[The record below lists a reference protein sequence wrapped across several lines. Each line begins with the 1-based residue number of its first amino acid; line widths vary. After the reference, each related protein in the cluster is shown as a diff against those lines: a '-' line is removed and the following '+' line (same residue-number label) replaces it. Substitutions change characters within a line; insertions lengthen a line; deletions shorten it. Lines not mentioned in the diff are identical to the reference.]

1 MTVPGTRLSAG
12 RLLWVIALILILAA
26 LRASY
31 AVTMPILFAAII
43 VAALWPLKLWL
54 DKRLP
59 SWLSYTLTVA
69 TLVIILTVFVAA
81 VYLSLGQLMS
91 VLGAQWPKLVSLYDA
106 AADKARDW
114 GVTVDARL
122 LDQQRIVAFAQMLA
136 SSIYSFVTYVGFIGL
151 FVILGLPEVA
161 RMQDKMRAELEL
173 ETRGQLRST
182 MISISEQVRR
192 YFSTTLATSLLTG
205 AASTLWALATGL
217 DLPIVWG
224 LLNFLLNFVPRHRKH
239 HRHHSADTL
248 CGVAISR
255 HRHAS
260 PGVRRLC
267 RVADHHQQF
276 RLSDPAGTPLVAFA
290 ARHCRRHDLLG
301 SDVGHRGDADRRS
314 LNNLSRH
321 HMRSFRQE
329 PVGRQ
334 AAFRLIVRGVNRAA
348 AEPRQR
354 IVWRAA
360 TGTSDSLSPLEW

>member
-1 MTVPGTRLSAG
+1 MTVPGTRPSAG

-31 AVTMPILFAAII
+31 AVTMPILFATII

-54 DKRLP
+54 AKRLP
-59 SWLSYTLTVA
+59 SWLSYVLTVA
-69 TLVIILTVFVAA
+69 TLVIILTAFVAA

-91 VLGAQWPKLVSLYDA
+91 VLSAQWPKLLSLYDA

-114 GVTVDARL
+114 GVTLDARL

-205 AASTLWALATGL
+205 MASTLWALATGL

-224 LLNFLLNFVPRHRKH
+224 LLNFLLNFVPVIGNIIGIIPP
-239 HRHHSADTL
+239 TL
-248 CGVAISR
+248 YAALQFHGIGMPVLVFAGFAALQIIISNFVY
-255 HRHAS
+255 
-260 PGVRRLC
+260 PILQGRRL
-267 RVADHHQQF
+267 
-276 RLSDPAGTPLVAFA
+276 
-290 ARHCRRHDLLG
+290 
-301 SDVGHRGDADRRS
+301 
-314 LNNLSRH
+314 
-321 HMRSFRQE
+321 
-329 PVGRQ
+329 
-334 AAFRLIVRGVNRAA
+334 
-348 AEPRQR
+348 
-354 IVWRAA
+354 
-360 TGTSDSLSPLEW
+360 SLSPLVIVVAMTFWGWMWGIAGTLIAVPLTTSVVIICDHFDRSRWVAKLLSA